1 MRPGNKSTVTLE
13 QYRRILEW
21 EQARRALPSVKQ
33 LARDLELPVTTL
45 QSVLY
50 KRARKNLNDQMQENR
65 T

>member
-13 QYRRILEW
+13 QYRRILAW
-21 EQARRALPSVKQ
+21 EQARRALPTLKR
-33 LARDLELPVTTL
+33 LARELGLPPTTL

-50 KRARKNLNDQMQENR
+50 KKARKNLNDQMRENK